1 MEQLKREEYIKL
13 DIIDSYKDKK
23 IFKDEQEI
31 FINVISNK
39 FGLTRKDG
47 SKKLG
52 LKTINS
58 FFEDNNINYKIDSKR
73 IKRDGKLHTVWILE
87 EVA

>member
-1 MEQLKREEYIKL
+1 ML
-13 DIIDSYKDKK
+13 
-23 IFKDEQEI
+23 
-31 FINVISNK
+31 SNR

-58 FFEDNNINYKIDSKR
+58 FFEDNNIKFRIDSKR
-73 IKRDGKLHTVWILE
+73 ETKGKKKTYWILE
-87 EVA
+87 RVS